1 MGPGRRPRR
10 KNLAAMWRTAGLVL
24 ALSLVVPAVAS
35 AQEAPA
41 LTPAVTVVP
50 SDGLPPEVVDNRS
63 NNNVHVISHAGR
75 LYMVFRT
82 AKWHI
87 ASEDAKLYVVSS
99 RDQIRWRFEGAFE
112 YGRDLR
118 EARLLSWH
126 GHLYLYFALL
136 GANPAQF
143 EPGGTMATVQ
153 LAPGRWTPPRR
164 ILQDDFIPWAVKVHK
179 GVPYMLGYTGGGGTF
194 TPNPPD
200 KNVYWL
206 KTSDGFQWHAV
217 EQGRAIVYQG
227 QCGET
232 DFAFRHDGSLV
243 TACQTENDDAL
254 GWGAKVC
261 TAPPYHS
268 ARWTCRGDTRR
279 LDSPFVFE
287 DASGVYVIARRQPAF
302 DGEYDL
308 HYDSLPDRN
317 AKFALYDASYAGTP
331 KRCALWRIDPTPRA
345 FHPVIDIPSKG
356 DTCYPAVVP
365 SDHGRYL
372 VYNYTSPLDGPD
384 EPWGTALLHGPTL
397 IYRTTLA
404 FPHAHAA
411 QGSR

>member
-1 MGPGRRPRR
+1 MSLGRGALTVGL
-10 KNLAAMWRTAGLVL
+10 LAAAMSFAAAAAEARPAQTA
-24 ALSLVVPAVAS
+24 P
-35 AQEAPA
+35 
-41 LTPAVTVVP
+41 VTVVP
-50 SDGLPPEVVDNRS
+50 SGGLPPEVTDNRS
-63 NNNVHVISHAGR
+63 NNNVHAIRHAGR
-75 LYMVFRT
+75 IYMVFRT

-99 RDQIRWRFEGAFE
+99 ADQRHWRFEGEFH

-118 EARLLSWH
+118 EARLLSWR
-126 GHLYLYFALL
+126 GRLYLYFALL

-143 EPGGTMATVQ
+143 EPGGTMATEQ
-153 LAPGRWTPPRR
+153 LAPGRWTEPRR
-164 ILQDDFIPWAVKVHK
+164 ILQDDFIPWAVKLHD

-200 KNVYWL
+200 KEVYWL
-206 KTSDGFQWHAV
+206 TTTDGFDWRPV
-217 EQGRAIVYQG
+217 DPRRPVVYRG

-232 DFAFRHDGSLV
+232 DFEFRRDGSLV
-243 TACQTENDDAL
+243 TACQTENDDRL

-261 TAPPYHS
+261 TAPPGDT

-302 DGEYDL
+302 NGEYDL
-308 HYDSLPDRN
+308 HYDWLPDRN
-317 AKFALYDASYAGTP
+317 AKFAAYDALYAGTP
-331 KRCALWRIDPTPRA
+331 KRCALWRIDPQTRE
-345 FHPVIDIPSKG
+345 FDPVVDIPGRG
-356 DTCYPAVVP
+356 DTCYPAVILDGP
-365 SDHGRYL
+365 GRYL

-397 IYRTTLA
+397 IYRIRLS
-404 FPHAHAA
+404 F
-411 QGSR
+411 R

>member
-35 AQEAPA
+35 AQEAPPV

-99 RDQIRWRFEGAFE
+99 SDQRRWRFEGEFQ

-179 GVPYMLGYTGGGGTF
+179 GVPYMLGYT
-194 TPNPPD
+194 
-200 KNVYWL
+200 
-206 KTSDGFQWHAV
+206 A
-217 EQGRAIVYQG
+217 A
-227 QCGET
+227 
-232 DFAFRHDGSLV
+232 A
-243 TACQTENDDAL
+243 
-254 GWGAKVC
+254 
-261 TAPPYHS
+261 APSHP
-268 ARWTCRGDTRR
+268 TRR
-279 LDSPFVFE
+279 T
-287 DASGVYVIARRQPAF
+287 R
-302 DGEYDL
+302 
-308 HYDSLPDRN
+308 
-317 AKFALYDASYAGTP
+317 
-331 KRCALWRIDPTPRA
+331 
-345 FHPVIDIPSKG
+345 
-356 DTCYPAVVP
+356 
-365 SDHGRYL
+365 
-372 VYNYTSPLDGPD
+372 TSTG
-384 EPWGTALLHGPTL
+384 
-397 IYRTTLA
+397 
-404 FPHAHAA
+404 
-411 QGSR
+411 